1 MKATI
6 SWKWLACVLLLV
18 GATSQAAAQVNRFRF
33 RPELVPVGRL
43 YRFDKSNIDGTHKG
57 EILLYV
63 AARDRLEAWKPGE
76 QWSTLVTADMDWNRF
91 SVHRFESWRHPAAGK
106 PELIAT
112 LDLPPGGNQGQ
123 VTLRGQS
130 FPTEIRNWPAHSYDF
145 DFGSLNLTLAHV
157 IDAKKPFTVTVADF
171 AMKDGKP
178 AFVEKGP
185 IELAYEGEEKRQD
198 VRSRRYRIDGPG
210 LENRGGKM
218 WVDARRNHVVDYEIA
233 IPDEEGF
240 NSVKLALKSFESMT
254 PDAWQRLTGRK

>member
-1 MKATI
+1 MNL
-6 SWKWLACVLLLV
+6 WRWLACGLLLLA
-18 GATSQAAAQVNRFRF
+18 GADRAAAQLNRFRF
-33 RPELVPVGRL
+33 HPERVPVGRL

-63 AARDRLEAWKPGE
+63 ASLDRLEAWKPGQE
-76 QWSTLVTADMDWNRF
+76 WSTLVTADMDWKRF
-91 SVHRFESWRHPAAGK
+91 SVRRFESWRHPAKGK

-112 LDLPPGGNQGQ
+112 LDLPPGGSRGQ
-123 VTLRGQS
+123 ITLRGQP
-130 FPTEIRNWPAHSYDF
+130 FPTEIRSWPAHSYDF
-145 DFGSLNLTLAHV
+145 DFGSLNLTLPHLV
-157 IDAKKPFTVTVADF
+157 NVRKPFTVTVADF

-185 IELAYEGEEKRQD
+185 VELVYEGVEKRQG

-218 WVDARRNHVVDYEIA
+218 WVDARLHHIVDYEIA

-240 NSVKLALKSFESMT
+240 SSVKLALKSFEFMA
-254 PDAWQRLTGRK
+254 PEAWRRLTGRP

>member
-1 MKATI
+1 MNF
-6 SWKWLACVLLLV
+6 WRWLACGLLFVV
-18 GATSQAAAQVNRFRF
+18 GADHAAAQLNRFRF
-33 RPELVPVGRL
+33 RPERVPVGRL

-63 AARDRLEAWKPGE
+63 VSRDRLEAWKPGKS
-76 QWSTLVTADMDWNRF
+76 WSTLVTADMDWNRF
-91 SVHRFESWRHPAAGK
+91 SVRRFESWRHPAEGK

-112 LDLPPGGNQGQ
+112 LDLPAGSNQGQ

-130 FPTEIRNWPAHSYDF
+130 YPTEIRNFPAHSYDF
-145 DFGSLNLTLAHV
+145 DFGSLNLTLPHLV
-157 IDAKKPFTVTVADF
+157 DVKSPFTVTVADF

-185 IELAYEGEEKRQD
+185 IELAYEGDEKRQG

-210 LENRGGKM
+210 LENRGGKI

-240 NSVKLALKSFESMT
+240 NSVKLALRSFEPMSLE
-254 PDAWQRLTGRK
+254 AWRRLTGRN